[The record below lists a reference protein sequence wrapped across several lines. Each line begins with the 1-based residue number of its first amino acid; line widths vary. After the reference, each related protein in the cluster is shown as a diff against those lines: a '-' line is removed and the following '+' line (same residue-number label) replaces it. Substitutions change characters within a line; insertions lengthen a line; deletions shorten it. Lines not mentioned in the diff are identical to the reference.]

1 MGFQTEEQLR
11 KSKNKKIELVLHQLT
26 SLPTLPA
33 IAVRLLELT
42 IQDDT
47 QANEVVKLIE
57 SDPSLASK
65 IISLATNASTGISRN
80 NASLSKAVVLL
91 GFDAVRNAV
100 LSIKVFETLQEA
112 NPNDMNVTFD
122 WSGFWKHSMAVACAS
137 KRIIKLLNPKVDP
150 EEAFICGLLHDIG
163 KLALVSSLPKSYSRV
178 IELTEASLANI
189 ADVENKILGVDHS
202 IAGKR
207 LGQKWNLPESVIE
220 TIWLHHSWIN
230 ALPEVLTNPEIVQS
244 VHLADIIAREQRIG
258 YSGNH
263 PIVDSSME
271 VAVQLGCNAEDI
283 EKITKQ
289 LLEDI
294 GERAVMLGL
303 ENIETENL
311 YHEALASANSELG
324 KLNTKLSQ
332 QNQNL
337 KIRSSYF
344 ELLADLSLTLKP
356 TQSVLDICESVSR
369 LWAKHQGVKRAS
381 VFLHHKDYDIIEGFA
396 LWESRD
402 EGPTAYMLD
411 SNEVPEDIIQFEQLN
426 QADRRKFR
434 ILPAG
439 TTMPWFFEKVCPV
452 FDMSRTV
459 AIPLI
464 INDKVVG
471 GILWQTDLGS
481 DSYANQLREL
491 SALASTTALA
501 LLQAASQNRLVMM
514 CEQLNH
520 SNRLLHDTQKELIS
534 SKKLAAVGELAA
546 GAAHEINNPL
556 SIIVGR
562 SEWLVASESDPEK
575 KETLQKISEK
585 GKIITDIITELMEFA
600 KPATA
605 TLEHTSASEIA
616 EQAIGSFRNI
626 SKIENIEIK
635 TKFSSDLPDI
645 SADKIQI
652 VSALVELISNAAQ
665 SYDGED
671 GEIVIS
677 TSFDELEEKVI
688 ISISDQGCGMDA
700 KTLEKATTPFFSAKK
715 AGRRRGLGLSKSIR
729 NIENNGG
736 TLHLTSKTD
745 NGTIAKIY
753 FPPDYE
759 AANIGE

>member
-42 IQDDT
+42 IKDDT
-47 QANEVVKLIE
+47 QAKEVVTLIE

-65 IISLATNASTGISRN
+65 IISLATNAATGISRN

-112 NPNDMNVTFD
+112 SPNDMGVSFD

-220 TIWLHHSWIN
+220 TIWLHHSWVN
-230 ALPEVLTNPEIVQS
+230 ALPEVLSNPEIVQS
-244 VHLADIIAREQRIG
+244 VHLADVIVREQRIG

-271 VAVQLGCNAEDI
+271 VAVQLGCNPADVD
-283 EKITKQ
+283 KITKQ

-294 GERAVMLGL
+294 GERAILLGL

-324 KLNTKLSQ
+324 KLNSKLSD
-332 QNQNL
+332 QNQSL
-337 KIRSSYF
+337 RIRSGYF
-344 ELLADLSLTLKP
+344 ELLADLSLALKP
-356 TQSVLDICESVSR
+356 TQSVLDVCEAVTK
-369 LWAKHQGVKRAS
+369 LWVKHQKLKRAA

-402 EGPTAYMLD
+402 EGPTAFMLD
-411 SNEVPEDIIQFEQLN
+411 SNEVPEDIIQFEQLH

-452 FDMSRTV
+452 FDMSRTI

-471 GILWQTDLGS
+471 GILWESDLGTEA
-481 DSYANQLREL
+481 YANQLREL
-491 SALASTTALA
+491 SALASSAALA

-520 SNRLLHDTQKELIS
+520 NNRLLHDTQKELLS

-562 SEWLVASESDPEK
+562 SEWLMSSEEDPER

-585 GKIITDIITELMEFA
+585 GNIITDIITELMEFA

-605 TLEHTSASEIA
+605 NQEITEVSQII
-616 EQAIGSFRNI
+616 EQAITKYKETAEND
-626 SKIENIEIK
+626 KIDIQ
-635 TKFSSDLPDI
+635 TKFVPNLPDI
-645 SADKIQI
+645 SADKTQI
-652 VSALVELISNAAQ
+652 TSAIVELISNASQ
-665 SYDGED
+665 SYNGDDGTIT
-671 GEIVIS
+671 IV
-677 TSFDELEEKVI
+677 TSFDELEEKVV
-688 ISISDQGCGMDA
+688 ISIIDKGCGMDP
-700 KTLEKATTPFFSAKK
+700 KTLEKATTPFFSAKT

-736 TLHLTSKTD
+736 TLNLSSKPD
-745 NGTIAKIY
+745 NGTTAKIS

-759 AANIGE
+759 AASIS

>member
-33 IAVRLLELT
+33 IAVRLLEVT

-65 IISLATNASTGISRN
+65 IISLATNAATGISRN

-112 NPNDMNVTFD
+112 SPNDMTVSFD
-122 WSGFWKHSMAVACAS
+122 WAGFWKHSMAVACAA

-263 PIVDSSME
+263 PIIDSSLE
-271 VAVQLGCNAEDI
+271 VAVQLGCNPEDI

-294 GERAVMLGL
+294 SQRAVMLGL
-303 ENIETENL
+303 ENVETENL

-324 KLNTKLSQ
+324 KLNTKLSD
-332 QNQNL
+332 QNQSL
-337 KIRSSYF
+337 RIRSGYF
-344 ELLADLSLTLKP
+344 ELLADLSLALKP
-356 TQSVLDICESVSR
+356 TQSVLDVCEAVAQ
-369 LWAKHQGVKRAS
+369 LWAKNQKLKRTA

-396 LWESRD
+396 LWENKQ
-402 EGPTAYMLD
+402 EGPTAFMLD
-411 SNEVPEDIIQFEQLN
+411 SNEVPEDIIQFEQLHH
-426 QADRRKFR
+426 ADRRKFR

-452 FDMSRTV
+452 FDMSRTI

-471 GILWQTDLGS
+471 GILWESEYGS

-520 SNRLLHDTQKELIS
+520 SNRLLHDTQRELVS

-562 SEWLVASESDPEK
+562 SEWLMSSEQDPEK
-575 KETLQKISEK
+575 KDTLLKISEK

-600 KPATA
+600 KPGTA
-605 TLEHTSASEIA
+605 NAEISEVEEIA
-616 EQAIGSFRNI
+616 AQAIQIFKENPES
-626 SKIENIEIK
+626 ENIEIQ
-635 TKFSSDLPDI
+635 TKFAPDLPDI
-645 SADKIQI
+645 AADKSQI
-652 VSALVELISNAAQ
+652 VSAIVELILNAAQ
-665 SYDGED
+665 SYDDESGT
-671 GEIVIS
+671 ITIA

-688 ISISDQGCGMDA
+688 ISIVDQGCGMDA

-736 TLHLTSKTD
+736 MLNLTSKPD
-745 NGTIAKIY
+745 NGTTAKIS

-759 AANIGE
+759 TASIG

>member
-47 QANEVVKLIE
+47 QAKEVVTLIE

-65 IISLATNASTGISRN
+65 IISLATNAATGISRN

-112 NPNDMNVTFD
+112 SPNDMSVTFD
-122 WSGFWKHSMAVACAS
+122 WSGFWKHSMAVACAA

-271 VAVQLGCNAEDI
+271 VAVQLGCNPADI
-283 EKITKQ
+283 ETITKQ

-294 GERAVMLGL
+294 GQRAVMLGL

-324 KLNTKLSQ
+324 KLNTKLSE

-337 KIRSSYF
+337 RIRSGYF
-344 ELLADLSLTLKP
+344 ELLADLSLALKP
-356 TQSVLDICESVSR
+356 TQSVLDVCEAVTR
-369 LWAKHQGVKRAS
+369 LWAQHQKLKRTA

-396 LWESRD
+396 MLESRD
-402 EGPTAYMLD
+402 EGPTAFMLD
-411 SNEVPEDIIQFEQLN
+411 SNEVPEDIIQFEQLH

-452 FDMSRTV
+452 YDMSRTI

-471 GILWQTDLGS
+471 GILWESDMGTDA
-481 DSYANQLREL
+481 YANQLREL

-520 SNRLLHDTQKELIS
+520 SNRLLHDTQKELLS

-562 SEWLVASESDPEK
+562 SEWLMSTEEDPEK
-575 KETLQKISEK
+575 KDTLQKISEK
-585 GKIITDIITELMEFA
+585 GNIITDIITELMEFA

-605 TLEHTSASEIA
+605 NQEITEVSFII
-616 EQAIGSFRNI
+616 EQAINKYKETAENKNI
-626 SKIENIEIK
+626 DIQ
-635 TKFSSDLPDI
+635 TKFTPNLPDI
-645 SADKIQI
+645 SADKSQI
-652 VSALVELISNAAQ
+652 ISALVELISNAAQ
-665 SYDGED
+665 SYNNEEGT
-671 GEIVIS
+671 ITVA
-677 TSFDELEEKVI
+677 TNFDELEEKVV
-688 ISISDQGCGMDA
+688 ISVIDRGCGMDS

-736 TLHLTSKTD
+736 TLNLSSKPD
-745 NGTIAKIY
+745 NGTIAKIS

-759 AANIGE
+759 TASLN